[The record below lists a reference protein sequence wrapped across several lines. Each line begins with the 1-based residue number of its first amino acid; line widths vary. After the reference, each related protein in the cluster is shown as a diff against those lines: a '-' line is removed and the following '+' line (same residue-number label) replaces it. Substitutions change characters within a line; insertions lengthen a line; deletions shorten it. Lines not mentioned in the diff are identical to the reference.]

1 MQSFQAICA
10 KNNQKVELIVQYNSL
25 EEARQALHSQGY
37 SIIEIKQIE
46 DGKNQWK
53 VFYFDVLLDGF
64 KKSGQIQSDDIF
76 KAYIKLVNDLHYQ
89 VISIYED
96 INATEEEK
104 KYTTSKIH
112 SGYLLYLK
120 QNTKKEE
127 KKEEKI
133 EQTTQVQ
140 ATYSDISNTF
150 VGKEI
155 LKYYLLID
163 KILQKIENILA
174 TYGSYIEPE
183 RKTKLQNFLIV
194 LRQLKNTTNIDK
206 LRIVSENALIK
217 IGELELELIQS
228 NKMEEKQ
235 NFLSETNE
243 LLKKF
248 GSSTKIRNPDTDIS
262 LKLRRI
268 LNYAYETYFT
278 KKEAPVIEK
287 KIDTKSFVFFKN
299 LRELNLYK
307 EKLRSVQ
314 KDLFVATILFQKEKV
329 VRLTIRKKLI
339 VQNIQLIEKRIKDI
353 KFSYTS
359 IVKWIQYYSE
369 VVIFL
374 SKLVWGYIT
383 YIIFLYSLFFIYSFM
398 RWFHLMNYSILF
410 IIVLLSFFSFLTK
423 IIRNNSYIVVYIGL
437 FVFFYIFLQLNF

>member
-37 SIIEIKQIE
+37 SIIEIKEIE
-46 DGKNQWK
+46 ENKNQWK
-53 VFYFDVLLDGF
+53 VFYFDIVLDGH

-89 VISIYED
+89 VVSIYED
-96 INATEEEK
+96 INATDDEK

-112 SGYLLYLK
+112 SWYLLYLK
-120 QNTKKEE
+120 QNVKKED
-127 KKEEKI
+127 KKDDKI

-163 KILQKIENILA
+163 KILQKIENILNV
-174 TYGSYIEPE
+174 YGSYIESE
-183 RKTKLQNFLIV
+183 RKTKLQNFLVV

-235 NFLSETNE
+235 NFLLETNE

-268 LNYAYETYFT
+268 VAYVYETYFT
-278 KKEAPVIEK
+278 KKEAPIVEK

-314 KDLFVATILFQKEKV
+314 KDLFVATILFQKDKI
-329 VRLTIRKKLI
+329 VRLAIRKKLI
-339 VQNIQLIEKRIKDI
+339 IQNIQLIEKRIKDV

-359 IVKWIQYYSE
+359 IVKWIQYYRD

-374 SKLVWGYIT
+374 SKLVGE
-383 YIIFLYSLFFIYSFM
+383 YIIYMIFVYSLFFIYFFM
-398 RWFHLMNYSILF
+398 RWFHLMNSSILF

-423 IIRNNSYIVVYIGL
+423 IIRNNSYIVLYIGL
-437 FVFFYIFLQLNF
+437 FIFFYIFLQLNF